1 MRHEH
6 LAIRILGVVILA
18 IFLWAA
24 LACGAAGKITI
35 EGPTQCEVD
44 ETIVLTIDGA
54 KLNVTSSMSMDE
66 IVARVRQVQV
76 QHENEIVGVR
86 VGITVVPDGFQLE
99 LETKITPTKPGITF
113 VFVIDRTNKEL
124 TTLPVAFHAIQVG
137 EVPGPDPPKP
147 EKGPRYLLFL
157 REKNPHTEA
166 LIEVAPQWEAFFNK
180 LRQEEMAGAFKTH
193 AIKDA
198 DDDAQE
204 TAYAPYLQGKDPKT
218 GEPYRKNDDPTPTLF
233 IIQRESPHKIL
244 WCGPSPKTLSTL
256 KAKLTDFGG

>member
-1 MRHEH
+1 MKRE
-6 LAIRILGVVILA
+6 LLGVILLA

-24 LACGAAGKITI
+24 LACGATSKITI
-35 EGPTQCEVD
+35 EGPTQCEVG
-44 ETIVLTIDGA
+44 ETVTLKLDIGSVLVVTETTPFGAVGNILKKIQVQNSHEILPIDARPRFRPEGIVL
-54 KLNVTSSMSMDE
+54 LLEVEVTPE
-66 IVARVRQVQV
+66 
-76 QHENEIVGVR
+76 E
-86 VGITVVPDGFQLE
+86 
-99 LETKITPTKPGITF
+99 PGIAF
-113 VFVIDRTNKEL
+113 IFVIDRMDESL
-124 TTLPVAFHAIQVG
+124 FPLPVAIHLIQVG